1 MKIIRIKENTSFQ
14 QPSIN
19 KMGNIRIISGQ
30 YRGRKLKVHDA
41 EGLRPTTDR
50 VKETLFNWLQFDI
63 AGSRCLD
70 LFSGSG
76 SLSFESLSRYA
87 KFVTLVELNVQS
99 AKLIRENLDLLKIS
113 NAELVVGDALKFV
126 QRVNQDEPYN
136 IVFLDPPF
144 RKGFLS
150 QICSLLNKNAFLCN
164 NALIYV
170 EQEIE
175 NTAEMPSNWTLLKSK
190 TAGQV
195 SYSLYRNN

>member
-1 MKIIRIKENTSFQ
+1 
-14 QPSIN
+14 
-19 KMGNIRIISGQ
+19 
-30 YRGRKLKVHDA
+30 
-41 EGLRPTTDR
+41 
-50 VKETLFNWLQFDI
+50 
-63 AGSRCLD
+63 LD